1 MIQKIM
7 ISFLMFVSLKAVAI
21 SELPPAISQVQPKL
35 TKVGEG
41 LMTFWGFDVYD
52 ISYWSMVNDW
62 KPDTHYALA
71 LTYKR
76 NFVKKDIVNR
86 SIEEMRGQGW
96 DEAKLQKWRADLDKV
111 LVDVSKGDV
120 LIGLNLP
127 GEGAVFYKKDTE
139 TGRWSDPE
147 LSQAFFGI
155 WLSPKTSAPKV
166 RKKLLKI

>member
-1 MIQKIM
+1 MILKIM
-7 ISFLMFVSLKAVAI
+7 ISLIMLVALSAQAI
-21 SELPPAISQVQPKL
+21 NQLPSEISQVQPKL
-35 TKVGEG
+35 VKVGEG

-52 ISYWSMVNDW
+52 ISYWSTTSDW
-62 KPDTHYALA
+62 KLDSHYALA

-76 NFVKKDIVNR
+76 NFAKKDIVNR
-86 SIEEMRGQGW
+86 SIEEMKTQGW
-96 DEAKLQKWRADLDKV
+96 DEKKLQKWRADLDKV

-120 LIGLNLP
+120 LIGFNLP
-127 GEGAVFYKKDTE
+127 GEGAVFYKKDIE